1 MVAGSIPARPTNRQ
15 SETFL
20 SKRYI
25 AVKIHMKQMQVTL
38 VSIVALIILYFI
50 YTQARAIAA
59 PNIFNLVMAFMAVL
73 ILFNVAR
80 TWIRG
85 Y

>member
-1 MVAGSIPARPTNRQ
+1 MSQIR
-15 SETFL
+15 
-20 SKRYI
+20 
-25 AVKIHMKQMQVTL
+25 VTL
-38 VSIVALIILYFI
+38 VSIVALIMLYFI

-59 PNIFNLVMAFMAVL
+59 PRNMTLVMALMAVL
-73 ILFNVAR
+73 IIFNVAR

>member
-1 MVAGSIPARPTNRQ
+1 MRQ
-15 SETFL
+15 
-20 SKRYI
+20 I
-25 AVKIHMKQMQVTL
+25 QVT
-38 VSIVALIILYFI
+38 VVAVIALFILYFI
-50 YTQARAIAA
+50 YTQASAIAA
-59 PNIFNLVMAFMAVL
+59 PRNFTIIIVLMAVL

>member
-1 MVAGSIPARPTNRQ
+1 MRQIRVTIVA
-15 SETFL
+15 
-20 SKRYI
+20 I
-25 AVKIHMKQMQVTL
+25 A
-38 VSIVALIILYFI
+38 ALIILYFI

-59 PNIFNLVMAFMAVL
+59 PNIFTIVIIFMAVL

-80 TWIRG
+80 AWTRG

>member
-1 MVAGSIPARPTNRQ
+1 MRQ
-15 SETFL
+15 I
-20 SKRYI
+20 K
-25 AVKIHMKQMQVTL
+25 VTL
-38 VSIVALIILYFI
+38 VAIAAFVILYFI

-59 PNIFNLVMAFMAVL
+59 PNIFTLVIAFMAVL

-80 TWIRG
+80 TWLRG

>member
-1 MVAGSIPARPTNRQ
+1 MSQIR
-15 SETFL
+15 
-20 SKRYI
+20 
-25 AVKIHMKQMQVTL
+25 VTL

-59 PNIFNLVMAFMAVL
+59 PNVFTLVVAFMAVM
-73 ILFNVAR
+73 ILLNVVR

>member
-1 MVAGSIPARPTNRQ
+1 MRQ
-15 SETFL
+15 I
-20 SKRYI
+20 K
-25 AVKIHMKQMQVTL
+25 VTI
-38 VSIVALIILYFI
+38 VSVVALIVLYFI
-50 YTQARAIAA
+50 YTQARAISA
-59 PNIFNLVMAFMAVL
+59 PRNMTLVMALMAIL

>member
-1 MVAGSIPARPTNRQ
+1 LF
-15 SETFL
+15 SETLL
-20 SKRYI
+20 SALCVTVEIPMSQIRT
-25 AVKIHMKQMQVTL
+25 TL

-59 PNIFNLVMAFMAVL
+59 PRNITLVMALMAVL
-73 ILFNVAR
+73 IIFNVAR
-80 TWIRG
+80 TWLRG